1 MTRSFRRLSLCA
13 CLTIV
18 GVLSAVDARAV
29 VVDTTTQGNW
39 IQGGS
44 HVYGGDGY
52 ILMNFKAVVT
62 GEYVASGNTD
72 GSLSDLVSLPA
83 YVSSYSYKST
93 GAIGWYGNNGP
104 GNVDNVNPVAGL
116 QSPLDPNNPAAS
128 KQVGAYP
135 YVDGPGTS
143 TIDLILGADV
153 PESFTLGL
161 YGSSIGRPGQA
172 VNYSVLGET
181 ALLEG
186 DEYNDGIWAL
196 FTIENATPG
205 STLTIDVA
213 PLGNYAFIS
222 ALTFD
227 SVLVPEPS
235 SIAMSVIGG
244 VGLLLAARRRVR
256 KSDR

>member
-1 MTRSFRRLSLCA
+1 MTRLFRRLSLCA
-13 CLTIV
+13 CLIFV
-18 GVLSAVDARAV
+18 GALSAVDARAV
-29 VVDTTTQGNW
+29 VVDTTTHGNW

-52 ILMNFKAVVT
+52 ILMNFAAVVT

-93 GAIGWYGNNGP
+93 GAVGWYGNNGP
-104 GNVDNVNPVAGL
+104 GNVDNINPTAGL

-135 YVDGPGTS
+135 YVDGAGTS
-143 TIDLILGADV
+143 TIDLVLGAEV

-161 YGSSIGRPGQA
+161 YGSSVGRPGQA

-181 ALLEG
+181 ALLE
-186 DEYNDGIWAL
+186 EPEFTDGVWVL
-196 FTIENATPG
+196 FTIENALPG
-205 STLTIDVA
+205 STLSIDVA
-213 PLGNYAFIS
+213 PLGAYAFIS
-222 ALTFD
+222 AVTFD
-227 SVLVPEPS
+227 SILVPEPS
-235 SIAMSVIGG
+235 SIALSMMGG
-244 VGLLLAARRRVR
+244 VGLLLAARRRMR
-256 KSDR
+256 KAGR